1 MQHGNTSIG
10 LRSRWYDE
18 LTSMHWRVLRAS
30 FLGWIFDGYET
41 LALVVVLAPMLH
53 SVLTPEQ
60 AASTPVYAG
69 IVIGITLLGWGLGG
83 LIGGVLADYVG
94 RKRMMLWSVFLY
106 ALFSGLTALS
116 PNLFALCALRF
127 LTGLAMGSEWSTGVA
142 LLSETW
148 PERARAKG
156 AGFLQPGFGWGAL
169 RGAGAVF
176 CVWRGACVVCA
187 GHPAWC
193 ERVGEVANCGARKAL
208 ERDDSR
214 NACCRALARGQ
225 ASVHA
230 RAAVQ
235 AARSRASHGAA
246 VPAVGRCYDRL
257 VGNFHLAAGLHRFD
271 WQGRTYCRPCLM
283 GRARVDYVHDR
294 CDRRLHGR
302 RFRDRCD
309 RTTRVHFADVCRCA
323 CDHVRHVQ
331 AHAHGRGDGGGS
343 TDQRLLHTRFRVCV
357 DGDLSVRAVHEHR
370 ALDRDQLRV
379 QRGADHRVGVP
390 DSCRHDRQVV
400 RRRAAGGDGAWSGL
414 RARDR
419 AAVVSAGNA
428 WTGDA

>member
-156 AGFLQPGFGWGAL
+156 AGFLQSGFGWGTL
-169 RGAGAVF
+169 
-176 CVWRGACVVCA
+176 
-187 GHPAWC
+187 
-193 ERVGEVANCGARKAL
+193 L
-208 ERDDSR
+208 
-214 NACCRALARGQ
+214 
-225 ASVHA
+225 
-230 RAAVQ
+230 AAVTWWLVNRWSPLGDQ
-235 AARSRASHGAA
+235 SWRLMFVVGAI
-246 VPAVGRCYDRL
+246 PALFTLYI
-257 VGNFHLAAGLHRFD
+257 
-271 WQGRTYCRPCLM
+271 
-283 GRARVDYVHDR
+283 
-294 CDRRLHGR
+294 
-302 RFRDRCD
+302 
-309 RTTRVHFADVCRCA
+309 
-323 CDHVRHVQ
+323 
-331 AHAHGRGDGGGS
+331 
-343 TDQRLLHTRFRVCV
+343 
-357 DGDLSVRAVHEHR
+357 
-370 ALDRDQLRV
+370 
-379 QRGADHRVGVP
+379 
-390 DSCRHDRQVV
+390 
-400 RRRAAGGDGAWSGL
+400 RRAMAESEAWL
-414 RARDR
+414 KAVRERR
-419 AAVVSAGNA
+419 WAATETATE
-428 WTGDA
+428 TGV